1 MVAQGLLAV
10 LLDDSYLGRSGWL
23 WIVLGLAI
31 GVPGAL
37 AVRRRSTRVADR
49 PTSEDMVLAQPRSL
63 AALRDTPIT
72 IVLVSVAA
80 IHLFA

>member
-1 MVAQGLLAV
+1 M
-10 LLDDSYLGRSGWL
+10 LLDDSHLGRSGWL

-37 AVRRRSTRVADR
+37 SARRRSTRVTDR
-49 PTSEDMVLAQPRSL
+49 RTSEDMVPAQPRSL
-63 AALRDTPIT
+63 ALLVGTPIA
-72 IVLVSVAA
+72 IVLASVAA